1 MGDLASDVRDE
12 GSSSTRRSLGFVYVG
27 YAFRYLHL
35 LILVPFYGRVLGAAE
50 YGHVLAAMSLYQVV
64 WMLSE
69 FGFPPVGARDAA
81 STTDVDRLSKI
92 YGQHVAGRAMT
103 VLLGAA
109 VGIIGTMASPMLSQ
123 RPIFGVLATLN
134 GIVAAFNLGWFFQ
147 GTLRFKTSVMVEV
160 LGFALNV
167 PLVLL
172 FVRGPNDGARVLL
185 ALLLSSVVCTLVAHV
200 IALKMV
206 NLRAVRCSGGF
217 GLVRESTALFAH
229 GSLVALMANSST
241 YLISLF
247 STPTEVG
254 YYGAAERLVSAGLSL
269 LTPANQVLVGT
280 VARQISSRDSEDR
293 AYALIRAG
301 FISLAILGVGMLVG
315 TLALADFIVP
325 IILGS
330 AFVGSVP
337 VLRLLALMFPFAV
350 IDQVIT
356 GYVLIPLRLDR
367 VVIKVSFQTTLATL
381 LLMFVLGHSFGGLG
395 VAAARVGGA
404 MLMALSLLYA
414 LQSRH
419 LLKRI
424 FST

>member
-1 MGDLASDVRDE
+1 MGDVALESRAGEEV
-12 GSSSTRRSLGFVYVG
+12 STRRSLGFVYVG

-69 FGFPPVGARDAA
+69 FGFPPVGARDTA
-81 STTDVDRLSKI
+81 STTDVNRLSQI
-92 YGQHVAGRAMT
+92 YGCHLSGRSMT
-103 VLLGAA
+103 ILLGVA
-109 VGIIGTMASPMLSQ
+109 VGVIGTAASPMLSQ
-123 RPIFGVLATLN
+123 RPIFGLLATLN

-147 GTLRFKTSVMVEV
+147 GTLRFRTSVMVEV

-167 PLVLL
+167 PLVLV

-185 ALLLSSVVCTLVAHV
+185 ALLISSVVCTSVAHV
-200 IALKMV
+200 IALRMV
-206 NLRAVRCSGGF
+206 NIKQVRCRGGL

-247 STPTEVG
+247 STPTDVG
-254 YYGAAERLVSAGLSL
+254 YYGAAERLVSAALSL

-280 VARQISSRDSEDR
+280 VARQINSRDSEDR

-301 FISLAILGVGMLVG
+301 FISLAILGAGMLVG
-315 TLALADFIVP
+315 TLLLGDFIVA

-330 AFVGSVP
+330 AFTGSVP
-337 VLRLLALMFPFAV
+337 VLRVLSLMFPFSV
-350 IDQVIT
+350 VDQVIT

-367 VVIKVSFQTTLATL
+367 VVIKVSFQNAIATL
-381 LLMFVLGHSFGGLG
+381 LLMLFFGNSFGGMG
-395 VAAARVGGA
+395 VAAARVVGA
-404 MLMALSLLYA
+404 MLMAVSLLYA
-414 LQSRH
+414 LQSRQ